1 MSSTLVLNASYECLG
16 IVSRQRAM
24 VLVITDR
31 ADLVEDTGEV
41 WHSQHAEFPVPSVI
55 RLKVFVKVPFRVT
68 SPLNRRAVLV
78 RDNHTCAFCGKTA
91 TTIDH
96 VVPRSRGGPH
106 RWENVVAACRK
117 CNSQKDDKLLS
128 ELGWKLAFTPRVPH
142 GTVWLILGIAE
153 LDPAW
158 EPYLGVAVA

>member
-1 MSSTLVLNASYECLG
+1 MSRALVLNASYECLG
-16 IVSRQRAM
+16 LISRQRAM

-55 RLKVFVKVPFRVT
+55 RLKVFVKVPFRVR
-68 SPLNRRAVLV
+68 SPLNRRAVLT
-78 RDNHTCAFCGKTA
+78 RDKEICAYSCGRPA

-96 VVPRSRGGPH
+96 VIPRSRGGKH
-106 RWENVVAACRK
+106 EWGNVVSSCRR
-117 CNSQKDDKLLS
+117 CNSTKDDKLLS
-128 ELGWKLAFTPRVPH
+128 ELGWKLAYQPRVPH

-158 EPYLGVAVA
+158 APYLDVAV